1 MQLKLKDY
9 SILNLQN
16 WWLPLEACNLMQV
29 VFSNYHLHLGSNE
42 EESNEQLARKIEKYI
57 RYDNLTLKNP
67 WGEGGTQDI
76 GVFKVSLGSL
86 ELNCESNTDETASC
100 PHYLQVKMNGKKVPR
115 SPGMGNR
122 NLLYFLPIIFT
133 FEQCVSKVVCQ
144 LIQKKT
150 SIRPT
155 KNLH

>member
-57 RYDNLTLKNP
+57 RYDKLTLKNP

-100 PHYLQVKMNGKKVPR
+100 PHCLQVKMNGKKVPR
-115 SPGMGNR
+115 SPGM
-122 NLLYFLPIIFT
+122 
-133 FEQCVSKVVCQ
+133 
-144 LIQKKT
+144 
-150 SIRPT
+150 
-155 KNLH
+155 